1 MRYVKVEDGKVT
13 KTIDNLGKEYPTTC
27 FPAGGPNSDWLSGEK
42 LVVVTEV
49 KFSDSRDKVENVD
62 PFLDDGKWYT
72 QKVTPY
78 VAPTITTDEKWEMI
92 RNDRNDRLRRC
103 DYIFC
108 DDAPSSVTSKLD
120 DWKTYRQQLRD
131 LPTTNSDP
139 DKIVFPKEPS

>member
-27 FPAGGPNSDWLSGEK
+27 FPAGGPNSDWLTGEK

-62 PFLDDGKWYT
+62 PFQDDGKWYT

-78 VAPTITTDEKWEMI
+78 VAPTITTEEKWEMI

-120 DWKTYRQQLRD
+120 DWKTYRQSLRD
-131 LPTTNSDP
+131 ITKQSDP
-139 DKIVFPKEPS
+139 DKISWPTEPSS